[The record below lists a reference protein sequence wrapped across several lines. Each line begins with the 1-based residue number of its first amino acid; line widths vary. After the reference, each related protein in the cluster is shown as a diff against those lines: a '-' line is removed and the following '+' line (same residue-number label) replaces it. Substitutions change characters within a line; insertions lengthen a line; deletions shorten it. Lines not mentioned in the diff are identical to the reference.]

1 MEIYLSV
8 ISFILGLIIGSFLN
22 VCIGRIP
29 ERQSLI
35 LPSSHCPVCKTSL
48 KPLDLIPVF
57 SWIFLKGRC
66 RYCGTKI
73 SVQYP
78 LVELLTGC
86 LFLLNYVMLGISI
99 SFLFSIIITSLLIT
113 ISFIDLRHYIIPDVL
128 NITLLITVVLFRI
141 VTWNGNILDPVLGL
155 IAGGGLFLLIHI
167 LTKGRGMGL
176 GDVKLIAVL
185 GLYFGLAETM
195 VTVVLSFIIGAVIMV
210 VLLLTKIK
218 KRKDQIP
225 FGPYIALAAYFT
237 MLFGPQMLNWYLSMI

>member
-1 MEIYLSV
+1 MEIYFGV

-35 LPSSHCPVCKTSL
+35 LPSSHCPVCNTPL

-73 SVQYP
+73 SVQYL

-86 LFLLNYVMLGISI
+86 LFLLNYIMLGMSI
-99 SFLFSIIITSLLIT
+99 NFLFSIIITSLLIT
-113 ISFIDLRHYIIPDVL
+113 ISFIDFRHYIIPDVL
-128 NITLLITVVLFRI
+128 NITLLITVVIFRI
-141 VTWNGNILDPVLGL
+141 VIWNGNILDPVLGL
-155 IAGGGLFLLIHI
+155 VAGGGLFLLIHI

-176 GDVKLIAVL
+176 GDVKLIGVL

-195 VTVVLSFIIGAVIMV
+195 VTVGLSFIIGAVIMM

-237 MLFGPQMLNWYLSMI
+237 MLFGPQILNWYLSMI

>member
-1 MEIYLSV
+1 MEIYFGV

-35 LPSSHCPVCKTSL
+35 LPSSHCPVCNTPL

-73 SVQYP
+73 SVQYL

-86 LFLLNYVMLGISI
+86 LFLLNYIMLGMSI
-99 SFLFSIIITSLLIT
+99 NFLFSIIITSLLIT
-113 ISFIDLRHYIIPDVL
+113 ISFIDFRHYIIPDVL
-128 NITLLITVVLFRI
+128 NITLLITVVIFRI
-141 VTWNGNILDPVLGL
+141 VIWNGNILDPVLGL
-155 IAGGGLFLLIHI
+155 VAGGGLFLLIHL

-195 VTVVLSFIIGAVIMV
+195 VTVVLSFIIGAVIMM

-237 MLFGPQMLNWYLSMI
+237 MLFGPKMVNWYLSMM